1 MLTQS
6 MFDKR
11 ATKLIGSSAN
21 SQILKHID
29 LVDLKFSHKQ
39 TEKDSELKM
48 PLQGERTEGSKSYLF
63 SDTDFSGITKQ
74 SRTDFSKKCH
84 WNIRHVGIF

>member
-1 MLTQS
+1 

-48 PLQGERTEGSKSYLF
+48 PLQGE
-63 SDTDFSGITKQ
+63 
-74 SRTDFSKKCH
+74 
-84 WNIRHVGIF
+84 N